1 MRFDIITTYPQIFDS
16 YLSASIL
23 GRAQKQKLV
32 EIKTHNLRDFAVG
45 RGLTRTKRGITQ
57 KNGYRKVDDKPYGG
71 GAGMVLMAEP
81 ILKAVD
87 RIELRI
93 KNEELRINKKTVK
106 GAKRKQKTKIIVFS
120 AKGKQFDQ
128 KMAYDWAKKFDNFI
142 LVNGRYE
149 GVDERVEKILKA
161 EEVSIGPY
169 VLTDGDVAGM
179 VLISAIARLA
189 PGVIK
194 WESLQEE
201 SFFNL
206 LAKKERNLAVG
217 AGLEYPHY
225 TRPEVLKWKGKKYS
239 VPDVLLSGNHKEIE
253 KWRLSKRGKS

>member
-1 MRFDIITTYPQIFDS
+1 M
-16 YLSASIL
+16 
-23 GRAQKQKLV
+23 GRAQKQKLIK
-32 EIKTHNLRDFAVG
+32 IKTHNLRDFV
-45 RGLTRTKRGITQ
+45 KDKYKKI
-57 KNGYRKVDDKPYGG
+57 DDKPYGG

-87 RIELRI
+87 KILK
-93 KNEELRINKKTVK
+93 KNSKK
-106 GAKRKQKTKIIVFS
+106 GKTKLIVFS

-128 KMAYDWAKKFDNFI
+128 KMAYDWVKKFDNFI

-149 GVDERVEKILKA
+149 GVDERVEKILSARGRSAFGGKA
-161 EEVSIGPY
+161 EEISIGPY
-169 VLTDGDVAGM
+169 VLTDGDVAAM

-201 SFFNL
+201 SFFNV
-206 LAKKERNLAVG
+206 LAKKEKKLMVG
-217 AGLEYPHY
+217 VGLEYPHY
-225 TRPEVLKWKGKKYS
+225 TRPEVLMWKGKKYS

-253 KWRLSKRGKS
+253 KWRLLKRGKK